1 MDNVR
6 ADDLLQISI
15 QDEYGAADE
24 GGNLFQEFAARSL
37 IGGE

>member
-24 GGNLFQEFAARSL
+24 GGNLF
-37 IGGE
+37 